1 MQFDKIL
8 FIILSFFNYKLYM
21 DKDQKWFVMAGVLNL
36 LVGGYIVSEVLYKWN
51 KKRKENESNRKLSF
65 K

>member
-1 MQFDKIL
+1 
-8 FIILSFFNYKLYM
+8 M

>member
-8 FIILSFFNYKLYM
+8 FIILSFNYKLYM

-36 LVGGYIVSEVLYKWN
+36 LVGGYIVSEVIYKWS
-51 KKRKENESNRKLSF
+51 KKKKEDESNRKLSF